1 MVSIGLIDIHRG
13 QIPRITF
20 ITQNAMLQHFE
31 YHSRQTIQ
39 ALYLSRDILMRYG
52 NVDFRIP

>member
-39 ALYLSRDILMRYG
+39 ASLYPLVPRHTHEIWKC
-52 NVDFRIP
+52 